1 MGKTIEIVRASIRRI
16 MIDPRDYIIGF
27 MILQI
32 LQWLVAIPILSFLF
46 HRALSTAGMQ
56 GITDGNIGQLL
67 HSPLAIILLV
77 VLVLLLTV
85 FIYYEL
91 GFYFLLADFQRK
103 QQTFT
108 YRTIFKQLNKKSKY
122 FLSVHTLLFSL
133 YFMLIVP
140 VATVGVNSSFT
151 EQLKVP
157 DFIVDEVMTTTSGQI
172 LWLGLMVLLFY
183 INLRLIFS
191 IMFFVTGKDTTILQA
206 MKKSWQL
213 SRQNMLLLITVLGG
227 IILSFTIVMT
237 VLTTLILTPLLIV
250 ESTIKLSMP
259 IFAGLTLTLIQILFF
274 CGGAILQPLLAEAL
288 TSIGHNL
295 EQPSLKKVERH
306 LVRPK
311 ILGWLAEHKL
321 LQALVIIGFIALCVS
336 NYFTLQKTV
345 YQPTTQIVAHRG
357 YANKALEN
365 TITSMEK
372 AAEAGADFVEMD
384 IQQTKDGKFV
394 VYHDATLSRLA
405 NRSGHIYNMNLDE
418 LVGIPIKN
426 NQFTDEIPSFEA
438 YLDRAKELKMK
449 LLVEIKTHGH
459 ETKDMEERLVD
470 LLRAKGVANDY
481 IIHSLDRSSLERVL
495 AYDPTITTSYILA
508 MSIGRLPDVPMPYL
522 GIEEFWMTSDLLKQA
537 EEQGKGIMV
546 WTVNKENLLHK
557 YVRMNTFS
565 LITNN
570 VDKAIEVRNSYDKQ
584 KTLYE
589 RIQIIMERL

>member
-1 MGKTIEIVRASIRRI
+1 MA
-16 MIDPRDYIIGF
+16 
-27 MILQI
+27 
-32 LQWLVAIPILSFLF
+32 
-46 HRALSTAGMQ
+46 
-56 GITDGNIGQLL
+56 
-67 HSPLAIILLV
+67 
-77 VLVLLLTV
+77 
-85 FIYYEL
+85 
-91 GFYFLLADFQRK
+91 
-103 QQTFT
+103 
-108 YRTIFKQLNKKSKY
+108 
-122 FLSVHTLLFSL
+122 
-133 YFMLIVP
+133 
-140 VATVGVNSSFT
+140 
-151 EQLKVP
+151 
-157 DFIVDEVMTTTSGQI
+157 
-172 LWLGLMVLLFY
+172 LLFY

-206 MKKSWQL
+206 MKQSWQL
-213 SRQNMLLLITVLGG
+213 SRKNMWLLVSVLGG
-227 IILSFTIVMT
+227 IIISFTLTMT
-237 VLTTLILTPLLIV
+237 VLTTLILVPLVVI

-259 IFAGLTLTLIQILFF
+259 IFAGITLTFIQILFF
-274 CGGAILQPLLAEAL
+274 CGGAVLQPLLAEAL
-288 TSIGHNL
+288 TSISHKV
-295 EQPSLKKVERH
+295 EQQPLKQLERH

-311 ILGWLAEHKL
+311 ILGWLADHKL
-321 LQALVIIGFIALCVS
+321 LQAGLVLGFIVLCVS
-336 NYFTLQKTV
+336 NYITLQQTV

-365 TITSMEK
+365 SITAMEK

-405 NRSGHIYNMNLDE
+405 GRSGHIYNMNLDE

-426 NQFTDEIPSFEA
+426 NQFKDEIPSFEA
-438 YLDRAKELKMK
+438 YVDRAKELKIK

-459 ETKDMEERLVD
+459 ETQDMEEQLVD

-481 IIHSLDRSSLERVL
+481 IIHSLDRASLERVL

-537 EEQGKGIMV
+537 DEQGKGIMV

-570 VDKAIEVRNSYDKQ
+570 VDKAIEVRDSYDKQ

-589 RIQIIMERL
+589 RIQIIIERL